1 MTSLPEPLIITGN
14 HLSTAFLLPD
24 RKAASPPAR
33 GRAVQVQGGSVAAVE
48 DVFRRPAR
56 EGRSGWGKPT
66 VIRVPKG
73 SSQRPRV
80 RFV

>member
-1 MTSLPEPLIITGN
+1 MTSLPEPLIITGK

-48 DVFRRPAR
+48 DVSFDVPRGRGAPGGASRR
-56 EGRSGWGKPT
+56 
-66 VIRVPKG
+66 
-73 SSQRPRV
+73 
-80 RFV
+80 